1 MNPADQQQI
10 IISGVGGQGVLFITR
25 LLAEA
30 AIARGLPV
38 LTSETHGMA
47 QRGGSVVSHF
57 KIGGYASPL
66 IRPGHADGLLALKAE
81 NIGQYD
87 AYLKSGS
94 WIVVNSAGAAES
106 AKSSNVFCID
116 ADRLA
121 QAIDSPKSVNLI
133 LLGHAVAR
141 IGTDGANENRLFCTL
156 QDIEGRLKDR
166 LSDKPALMEM
176 SLKALSTGF
185 HCKP

>member
-1 MNPADQQQI
+1 MNQAAGQQI

-30 AIARGLPV
+30 AIVKGLPV

-94 WIVVNSAGAAES
+94 WVVVNDADAANS
-106 AKSSNVFCID
+106 AKTSNVFCVN

-121 QAIDSPKSVNLI
+121 QVIDSPKSVNLI
-133 LLGHAVAR
+133 VLGYAIAR
-141 IGTDGANENRLFCTL
+141 IGADDAKVNRLFCTL
-156 QDIEGRLKDR
+156 EDVERRLKDK
-166 LSDKPALMEM
+166 LSNQPALVDM
-176 SLKALSTGF
+176 SLKALRTGF
-185 HCKP
+185 HSKP